1 MKSRLARTVLA
12 GAVVG
17 LIAFAVAAGAADVGT
32 AGNSLNTFGWSSHLT
47 TGQASALS
55 ANADQRVIVL
65 LRNQHTA
72 LTGPG
77 ATAQRAAAF
86 KADRRPIVQQLQQL
100 HAPRL
105 VTYKTVNAVATT
117 VSSAEAANLRRDP
130 AVLAVDPDAVVTG
143 PSSNTNLL
151 PGAARAAV
159 PHGTASSS
167 KGAAKSYA
175 TCGTASAPLLEPEAL
190 HLTNVDNRTNADAP
204 ITSGPKSA
212 HSLGYTGAGVN
223 IAVFPDGMDP
233 NIPDFQRNGNSAVS
247 DYQDFSGEGTNAV
260 TGGGEAFGDVSSLVS
275 QAQTT
280 YNLDRQINPDFAT
293 NGGTCDV
300 KVLGVAPGADVDVMK
315 VFGDSNDSFTS
326 TILQGVDWAIQHD
339 HANILSISIG
349 FFGVPTSAAEQP
361 LTAIL
366 TNAMA
371 DGTTVV
377 ASTGDASP
385 SNTEESPALDPG
397 VIGAAASTSYRVFA
411 QTNGWLYDLAQV
423 IHNGSGTPS
432 HHLGQATPGWLS
444 NEVSTLSSSGVTE
457 DRRAP
462 DIIAPGDGNWSSCST
477 DTSTY
482 SECANSFGGSDIG
495 LEEFGGTSESTPLT
509 AGVAALVIQA
519 YRESHGNQTP
529 TPDVVRR
536 IIFSSATDIGISA
549 ENQGSGLL
557 NGLRAVQLAKVYGK
571 HATGGGLLHSP
582 DSFADLGK
590 PGGTFRHTVKVTNS
604 GSSKATIKPMLR
616 TLGPARTLAGGKLN
630 LFESGRGTQGACAGN
645 KTAEY
650 YTGETIP
657 ELNCKTFKVPKG
669 VDELD
674 SRIGWNPLQNCA
686 TCTAGEPTVRE
697 ILIDPKGRYGQYS
710 DPQGDGAGF
719 ADEQIHQPVAGTWTL
734 LIFGR
739 ATSNYEGAVSYQE
752 TAQTFRNVPHAV
764 KPASKVVRPGKSA
777 SFTVKVPAPTKP
789 GFWTGAVVF
798 HSNRQSSLGTIPV
811 VSEAKVPVT
820 TKKAGKFSGTLI
832 GGNGRPTAYAQE
844 LSYEFT
850 VPKGVK
856 DLDVN
861 MAASHDGYL
870 LLGQLI
876 DPHGMAVDNQL
887 SFTQINA
894 SGDSDNVNAVQLVW
908 ANPTPGTWRV
918 NVGNGL
924 FYLPGLDVYSGLTHA
939 TLHGTVSFN
948 TSRVSASGL
957 PSGTLTPGSTVTA
970 HVKVKNTGVEPETYQ
985 LDPRTNTQTAYG
997 GQSATNTG
1005 GTLPI
1010 MAGDS
1015 IPQYLVSPFS
1025 SQLKVTTSTTGS
1037 TPINFDLGPY
1047 WGAPDVLSPAS
1058 SAGTTSATISNPF
1071 ASEWAPAPSE
1081 IGPFGSPETQE
1092 DYSTNATV
1100 TTLGFDQNAVPDT
1113 GDIWADVVGG
1123 ATQDVN
1129 PLFLK
1134 PGQSGTMNV
1143 TFTVPSGTAGTTV
1156 AGQIPVETFGTNSF
1170 LTGIGDWSSD
1180 TLSVLHYSYT
1190 LG

>member
-1 MKSRLARTVLA
+1 MKSRLARTLLA
-12 GAVVG
+12 GGVVG
-17 LIAFAVAAGAADVGT
+17 LIAFAVAAGDAGVGN
-32 AGNSLNTFGWSSHLT
+32 AGGAPATFGWSSHLT
-47 TGQASALS
+47 AAQAGVLS

-86 KADRRPIVQQLQQL
+86 KADRRPIVAQLQQL
-100 HAPRL
+100 HVPRL

-130 AVLAVDPDAVVTG
+130 AVLAVDPDAVVKG

-151 PGAARAAV
+151 PGPTRASVPHQTAGYAKAAAARY
-159 PHGTASSS
+159 S
-167 KGAAKSYA
+167 

-190 HLTNVDNRTNADAP
+190 HLINVDNRTNADAP

-233 NIPDFQRNGNSAVS
+233 NIPDFQRNGNSAVT

-275 QAQTT
+275 QATTT
-280 YNLDRQINPDFAT
+280 YDLNQQVNPDFAG
-293 NGGTCDV
+293 NGPCDV

-326 TILQGVDWAIQHD
+326 TILQGIDWAIQHD

-366 TNAMA
+366 KNAMA

-377 ASTGDASP
+377 ASTGDAGP

-411 QTNGWLYDLAQV
+411 QTNGWLYDLAQA
-423 IHNGSGTPS
+423 IHNGSGAPS
-432 HHLGQATPGWLS
+432 YHLGQATPGWLS

-462 DIIAPGDGNWSSCST
+462 AIIAPGDGNWSSCST
-477 DTSTY
+477 DTSAY
-482 SECANSFGGSDIG
+482 PDCANPFGGSDIG

-529 TPDVVRR
+529 TPAVVRR

-549 ENQGSGLL
+549 EEQGSGLL

-571 HATGGGLLHSP
+571 HGSGGGVLHSP

-590 PGGTFRHTVKVTNS
+590 PGGSFRHTVKVTNS
-604 GSSKATIKPMLR
+604 GSSKATIRPMLR
-616 TLGPARTLAGGKLN
+616 TLGPAKTLANGKLS
-630 LFESGRGTQGACAGN
+630 LFESGKGTQGSCAGN

-657 ELNCKTFKVPKG
+657 ELNCKTFRVPKG

-674 SRIGWNPLQNCA
+674 SRIGWDPLQNCA
-686 TCTAGEPTVRE
+686 SCTAGEPTVRE

-719 ADEQIHQPVAGTWTL
+719 ADEQIHQPLAGTWTL

-739 ATSNYEGAVSYQE
+739 STSNYEGAVSYQE
-752 TAQTFRNVPHAV
+752 TAQTFRTVKNAV
-764 KPASKVVRPGKSA
+764 KPASRVVKPGKSG
-777 SFTVKVPAPTKP
+777 SFTVKVPAPAKP

-798 HSNRQSSLGTIPV
+798 HSNRQSRAGTIPV

-832 GGNGRPTAYAQE
+832 GGNGRPTAFAQE

-887 SFTQINA
+887 SFTQINNL
-894 SGDSDNVNAVQLVW
+894 GDSDNVNAVQLVW
-908 ANPTPGTWRV
+908 ANPMPGTWRV

-948 TSRVSASGL
+948 TSRVTASGL

-970 HVKVKNTGVEPETYQ
+970 HVTVKNTGVEPETYQ
-985 LDPRTNTQTAYG
+985 LDPRTNTQTAYD
-997 GQSATNTG
+997 GQSATNTD

-1037 TPINFDLGPY
+1037 APIEFDLGPY

-1058 SAGTTSATISNPF
+1058 SGGTTSATISNPF

-1081 IGPFGSPETQE
+1081 IGPFGSPATPE
-1092 DYSTNATV
+1092 DYSTSATV
-1100 TTLGFDQNAVPDT
+1100 TTLGFDENVVPDT

-1123 ATQDVN
+1123 LNEDVN
-1129 PLFLK
+1129 PLFLR
-1134 PGQSGTMNV
+1134 PGQSGTMNI

-1156 AGQIPVETFGTNSF
+1156 SGEIPVETFDTNSF

-1180 TLSVLHYSYT
+1180 VLSVLHYSYT